1 MSARCIWKTLA
12 LVSLVA
18 AIGLGGCRQWQPAP
32 GASPGEDL
40 YRKNCVTCHGVNGG
54 GADGP
59 SLIAREHS
67 PEEVASRVRSG
78 GSGMRSFEGELNSE
92 EIRQVSEYAAS
103 LSRSSENSGG

>member
-1 MSARCIWKTLA
+1 MIAQYKWK
-12 LVSLVA
+12 SLVLVCLAA
-18 AIGLGGCRQWQPAP
+18 AIGLGACRQWEPAP

-67 PEEVASRVRSG
+67 PEEIATKVRAG
-78 GSGMRSFEGELNSE
+78 GSGMRSFDGELSAD

-103 LSRSSENSGG
+103 LSSPPEKSGG